1 MKNNSLDVMSK
12 MSMNDV
18 AEIFTA
24 VEVKEQ
30 EVQRF
35 RRIIQTGRH
44 FLYTVSLWSREVL
57 PEVQLALHIMCSVSI

>member
-1 MKNNSLDVMSK
+1 MSK

-44 FLYTVSLWSREVL
+44 FLYPVSLWYQGGIAGSPVGSTHH
-57 PEVQLALHIMCSVSI
+57 VQCFDLISL